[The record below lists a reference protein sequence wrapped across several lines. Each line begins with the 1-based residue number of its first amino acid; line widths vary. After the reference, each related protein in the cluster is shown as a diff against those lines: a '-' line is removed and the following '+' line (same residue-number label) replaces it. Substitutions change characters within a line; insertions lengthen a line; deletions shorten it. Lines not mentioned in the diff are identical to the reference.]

1 MNLDLNK
8 LTCGVSLTDTEQAVL
23 EYLLLH
29 LDEALKLGVRGVA
42 KANFTST
49 STVMRLSRKLGYNGF
64 IEMYYKL
71 LGAVGEGSQSYVHGK
86 LPQPPSGCRKDLP
99 DRSGGFYLWHGIFIH
114 DGRISGKKAAGIGNQ
129 VHFF

>member
-71 LGAVGEGSQSYVHGK
+71 LGFLSMAWDFH
-86 LPQPPSGCRKDLP
+86 P
-99 DRSGGFYLWHGIFIH
+99 
-114 DGRISGKKAAGIGNQ
+114 
-129 VHFF
+129 

>member
-29 LDEALKLGVRGVA
+29 LDEALK
-42 KANFTST
+42 
-49 STVMRLSRKLGYNGF
+49 
-64 IEMYYKL
+64 
-71 LGAVGEGSQSYVHGK
+71 
-86 LPQPPSGCRKDLP
+86 
-99 DRSGGFYLWHGIFIH
+99 IFIH